1 MRYEFGEGK
10 GRGKKWNRVRV
21 TMMDGRERERERD
34 TYVLMV
40 HFSQGVITI
49 PPRQAL

>member
-1 MRYEFGEGK
+1 MEIEL

-21 TMMDGRERERERD
+21 IIIMDGMGWDRRDERD